1 VLTGAIL
8 AGGRS
13 SRFGRNKALQ
23 VFHGTR
29 LIDRA
34 VASLRTVCNPLLLIA
49 NDLSI
54 YYDVRA
60 TLVQDIVTHQGP
72 LGAIYTALLFSPHD
86 WVFVRATDMPYLVPE
101 LTTMMIESRSEFDV
115 VAPLYRNMYEPLLA
129 LYHRRCLPVVA
140 AALEGSERKVVSF
153 YRKVKVKALEENQW
167 RTVDGEGRSFWNI
180 NTVEDW
186 EKLQW
191 S

>member
-1 VLTGAIL
+1 MLTGAIL

-13 SRFGRNKALQ
+13 SRFGMNKALQ
-23 VFHGTR
+23 IFNGTR
-29 LIDRA
+29 LVDRA
-34 VASLRTVCNPLLLIA
+34 VSSLRTLCNPILLVA
-49 NDLSI
+49 NDLSV

-60 TLVQDIVTHQGP
+60 TLVQDIVTQQGP
-72 LGAIYTALLFSPHD
+72 LGAIYTALLFSPHE

-101 LTTMMIESRSEFDV
+101 LAAMMIESRSEFDV
-115 VAPLYRNMYEPLLA
+115 VVPLCKNMYEPLLA

-140 AALEGSERKVVSF
+140 AALEGSERQVVSF
-153 YRKVKVKALEENQW
+153 YRKVKVKALEEHQW

-180 NTVEDW
+180 NTVEDL